1 MNKISKE
8 KEKNEILL
16 KHNTLVTA
24 RYNLTV
30 EESRIFIYMLY
41 KIQRNISVNG
51 MFCTISQDEFKKLVP
66 NKNKNSIKGITKIL
80 ASLADNKIYFKKE
93 KSSQGSIWGHYNFL
107 SGFEYDDELKE
118 FTVECSTRVYSILME
133 HDYEKDGY
141 YTPVNLIIWLQLK
154 NQNTQRLYD
163 FMRLWTNSQTV
174 ITYEIEE
181 LKELMMLEDKY
192 SKYSDFKKRVLN
204 PSVEELNKTGY
215 FKIETK
221 ENKKNKKVVSID
233 FLVEDLDKR
242 VYFKEKATEKE
253 ILETVV
259 NITGSKCDKSGIE
272 KENKFYIP
280 DKKVFTVGTLRSFKI
295 DFEDIDFK
303 NEYMLEAFN
312 DSIAITFEKDD
323 VEKIKVANY
332 KLFKNTLINKIEE
345 YREREIKDLQH
356 QEEMAKYWQ
365 KLPVVFSILNVLSY
379 ESKFY
384 LTFFQLR

>member
-1 MNKISKE
+1 MNKIKKAE
-8 KEKNEILL
+8 NNKDEILL
-16 KHNTLVTA
+16 KHNSLITA

-41 KIQRNISVNG
+41 KIQRNLYTDGTICKISHE
-51 MFCTISQDEFKKLVP
+51 EFKKLVP
-66 NKNKNSIKGITKIL
+66 NKNKNSITGLKKIL
-80 ASLADNKIYFKKE
+80 NSLFDNRIYLKDE
-93 KSSQGSIWGHYNFL
+93 KDDPYGKYHFL
-107 SGFEYDDELKE
+107 SGFEEYKDENGKVSG
-118 FTVECSTRVYSILME
+118 FIVECSKRVYSILMN
-133 HDYEKDGY
+133 HNYKDDGY
-141 YTPVNLIIWLQLK
+141 YTPINLIIWLQLK
-154 NQNTQRLYD
+154 NQNTQRMYD
-163 FMRLWTNSQTV
+163 FMRLWTNSQSV
-174 ITYEIEE
+174 ITYEINE

-192 SKYSDFKKRVLN
+192 SKYSDFKKRILN
-204 PSVEELNKTGY
+204 PSIEELNKTGY
-215 FKIETK
+215 FKIDMK
-221 ENKKNKKVVSID
+221 ENKKNKKVSSID
-233 FLVEDLDKR
+233 FIVEDLDKR

-345 YREREIKDLQH
+345 YKEREIKDLQH
-356 QEEMAKYWQ
+356 KEEMAKYW
-365 KLPVVFSILNVLSY
+365 
-379 ESKFY
+379 
-384 LTFFQLR
+384 